1 MEFIGS
7 HTKGL
12 SSDIHAR
19 TALAAT
25 AMLTTLRH
33 VGLKRCDYRVG
44 LGLSDGA
51 RIDEGLE
58 GLIEA
63 Y

>member
-25 AMLTTLRH
+25 AMFTALRH
-33 VGLKRCDYRVG
+33 VGLKRGDDGVG

-58 GLIEA
+58 GLVEA
-63 Y
+63 H